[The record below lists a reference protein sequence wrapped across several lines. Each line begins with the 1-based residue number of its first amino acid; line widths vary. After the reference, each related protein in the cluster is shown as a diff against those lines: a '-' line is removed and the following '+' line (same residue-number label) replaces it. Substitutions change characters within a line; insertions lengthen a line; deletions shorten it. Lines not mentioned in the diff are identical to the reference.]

1 MNSLIAQYES
11 INTQSGVEDAS
22 PHRLVQMLME
32 GFLQR
37 VAEAKGAL
45 ERNDIAAKGLAISK
59 AISIAEGLRS
69 SLNQEAGGDLA
80 NNLGDL
86 YLYMQQQLL
95 QANVLNKVELLD
107 EVSELMKTV
116 KSGWDGIAQSPE
128 AQNQTQAA
136 VSP

>member
-45 ERNDIAAKGLAISK
+45 ERGDVAAKGLAISK

-80 NNLGDL
+80 DNLGDL

-107 EVSELMKTV
+107 EVSDLMKTI
-116 KSGWDGIAQSPE
+116 KSGWDGIAPTAE
-128 AQNQTQAA
+128 AQAA
-136 VSP
+136 VTP